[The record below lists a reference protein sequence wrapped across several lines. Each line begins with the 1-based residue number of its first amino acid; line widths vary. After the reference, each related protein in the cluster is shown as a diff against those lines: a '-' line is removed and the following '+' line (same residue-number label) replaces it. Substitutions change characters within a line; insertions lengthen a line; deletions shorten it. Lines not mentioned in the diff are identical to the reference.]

1 MQKCGGAGEWPAG
14 SPGWVW
20 RREMSLEF
28 YHLARSFELL
38 SKSAESK
45 AQLID
50 FQINCKY
57 SFTCHYVV
65 IIQLFL
71 VTHDN
76 YSNFHLFGNLYEI
89 T

>member
-50 FQINCKY
+50 F
-57 SFTCHYVV
+57 
-65 IIQLFL
+65 
-71 VTHDN
+71 
-76 YSNFHLFGNLYEI
+76 
-89 T
+89 